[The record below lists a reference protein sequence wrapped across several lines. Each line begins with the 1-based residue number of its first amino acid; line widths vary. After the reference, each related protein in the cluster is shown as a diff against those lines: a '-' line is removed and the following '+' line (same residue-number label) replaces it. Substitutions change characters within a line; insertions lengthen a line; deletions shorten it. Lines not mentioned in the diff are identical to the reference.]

1 MISVGRDT
9 AEPLADVCMLGGL
22 LAYRHARYVLAALL
36 VTYGVITNEPI
47 LVVAVAIALTR
58 LYAMY
63 RRQARPGRPD
73 LVWVVPGAA
82 YVVLE
87 AAGHFVVK
95 GTSGGVSDL
104 THTALTRPDHCTRPG
119 SAAARPAEVSDFPVS
134 PGSRRWRPQK
144 THCV

>member
-1 MISVGRDT
+1 VISVGRDT

-87 AAGHFVVK
+87 AAEHFVVK
-95 GTSGGVSDL
+95 GTSGGVSDN
-104 THTALTRPDHCTRPG
+104 H
-119 SAAARPAEVSDFPVS
+119 AELHAPVQ
-134 PGSRRWRPQK
+134 RRWSRPSSA
-144 THCV
+144 TSA

>member
-1 MISVGRDT
+1 VISVGRDT

-87 AAGHFVVK
+87 AAP
-95 GTSGGVSDL
+95 GTSS
-104 THTALTRPDHCTRPG
+104 
-119 SAAARPAEVSDFPVS
+119 SKARPAAS
-134 PGSRRWRPQK
+134 PTSRRTSRSRSRRWSRPSSA
-144 THCV
+144 TSA